1 REAGRS
7 GPRQARR
14 GATLVVCPMSLL
26 SQWHENLLA
35 HAGGA
40 LTATVYYGQGRD
52 KSGAT
57 LLDHDVVITTYG
69 TLASE
74 HSSFAASEAASA
86 ESAAQGKPGPFF
98 RAVRKPPLL
107 AARWRRVV
115 LDEAHTIK
123 GRATQQAKAAFAL
136 DCECRWA
143 VSGTPVQNA
152 LDDLFSLLHFL
163 RLAPFDD
170 YAYWRQN
177 ARRRKGD
184 RRFWHVPDALPDTSP
199 TPSLTRASL
208 EVVAAF
214 GLLRGALDPLL
225 LRRTKSTRGADG
237 QPIVALPPRAT
248 HIEWLL
254 LSEEE
259 RDFYDA
265 LRTQSRVRFD
275 AFVAEGRV
283 LNNYAT
289 VLHML
294 LQLRQAC
301 DHPYLVLA
309 RSGADA
315 DISRLGAR
323 LLRHECVIC
332 LDQFDDPVLTRCSHT
347 FCRDLVTVPGSR
359 FAVDLDSHW
368 KASAKLEALMADVRE
383 TLATPL
389 PPPALVIVS
398 QWTSMLDLV
407 QRPLEAAELRFER
420 LDGKLSQPAR
430 ASVLKRFAARDGPR
444 ILLLSLRAG
453 GVGLNLVSA
462 QTLYL
467 LDPWWN
473 PAVEEQ
479 AVNRIHR
486 IGQRYPV
493 RIKRF
498 LVQDSVEERILEL
511 QKRKAAL

>member
-1 REAGRS
+1 MVSSAALSTPSCCGARRARAAPTGSQSWRFPPERRARRTGARPLRPREAS
-7 GPRQARR
+7 
-14 GATLVVCPMSLL
+14 
-26 SQWHENLLA
+26 H
-35 HAGGA
+35 
-40 LTATVYYGQGRD
+40 
-52 KSGAT
+52 
-57 LLDHDVVITTYG
+57 
-69 TLASE
+69 
-74 HSSFAASEAASA
+74 
-86 ESAAQGKPGPFF
+86 
-98 RAVRKPPLL
+98 
-107 AARWRRVV
+107 
-115 LDEAHTIK
+115 
-123 GRATQQAKAAFAL
+123 
-136 DCECRWA
+136 
-143 VSGTPVQNA
+143 
-152 LDDLFSLLHFL
+152 
-163 RLAPFDD
+163 
-170 YAYWRQN
+170 
-177 ARRRKGD
+177 
-184 RRFWHVPDALPDTSP
+184 
-199 TPSLTRASL
+199 
-208 EVVAAF
+208 
-214 GLLRGALDPLL
+214 
-225 LRRTKSTRGADG
+225 
-237 QPIVALPPRAT
+237 PPRLRT
-248 HIEWLL
+248 DRHIEWLL

-323 LLRHECVIC
+323 LLRQWQSEQGGDSQPSAAASAQFLERTMRELESAGGGPASDAPSECVIC

-347 FCRDLVTVPGSR
+347 FCRECLLGCLGPAGRAPCPVCRELVERGSLVTVPGSR

-389 PPPALVIVS
+389 PPPAVPAVGADEPPEDVGKLVIVS

-511 QKRKAAL
+511 QKRKAALARGALGAADGEEGRFKMGVEDFKFLFH

>member
-1 REAGRS
+1 MRGAREPVRSRPREAS
-7 GPRQARR
+7 
-14 GATLVVCPMSLL
+14 
-26 SQWHENLLA
+26 H
-35 HAGGA
+35 
-40 LTATVYYGQGRD
+40 
-52 KSGAT
+52 
-57 LLDHDVVITTYG
+57 
-69 TLASE
+69 
-74 HSSFAASEAASA
+74 
-86 ESAAQGKPGPFF
+86 
-98 RAVRKPPLL
+98 
-107 AARWRRVV
+107 
-115 LDEAHTIK
+115 
-123 GRATQQAKAAFAL
+123 
-136 DCECRWA
+136 
-143 VSGTPVQNA
+143 
-152 LDDLFSLLHFL
+152 
-163 RLAPFDD
+163 
-170 YAYWRQN
+170 
-177 ARRRKGD
+177 
-184 RRFWHVPDALPDTSP
+184 
-199 TPSLTRASL
+199 
-208 EVVAAF
+208 
-214 GLLRGALDPLL
+214 
-225 LRRTKSTRGADG
+225 
-237 QPIVALPPRAT
+237 PPRLRT
-248 HIEWLL
+248 DRHIEWLL

-323 LLRHECVIC
+323 LLRQWQSEQGGDSQPSAAASAQFLERTMRELESAGGGPASEVPSECVVC

-347 FCRDLVTVPGSR
+347 FCRECLLGCLGPAGRAPCPVCRELVERGSLVTVPGSR

-389 PPPALVIVS
+389 PPPAVPAVGADEPPDDVGKLVIVS

-511 QKRKAAL
+511 QKRKAALARGALGGADGEEGRFKMGVEDFKFLFH